1 MCSSDLIQFD
11 TKNVLFI
18 VSGAFAGLEKVI
30 SERRGRKGV
39 GFGAEVRGKADEDPD
54 PFRHVEP
61 EDMVKFGLIPE
72 LIGRLPVITHVGHL
86 DEESLMQILT
96 EPKNSLVRQYQRL
109 FEMDGVQ
116 LTFEE
121 DALRA
126 IARKALERETGA
138 RGLRS
143 IVESILLPL
152 MYSIPDDEDTGEVII
167 TGGTVTGEG
176 EPQLLTHEEVAERE
190 QRSA

>member
-1 MCSSDLIQFD
+1 
-11 TKNVLFI
+11 
-18 VSGAFAGLEKVI
+18 
-30 SERRGRKGV
+30 
-39 GFGAEVRGKADEDPD
+39 
-54 PFRHVEP
+54 
-61 EDMVKFGLIPE
+61 
-72 LIGRLPVITHVGHL
+72 
-86 DEESLMQILT
+86 
-96 EPKNSLVRQYQRL
+96 
-109 FEMDGVQ
+109 
-116 LTFEE
+116 
-121 DALRA
+121 